1 MVFHQFLYLD
11 KILSILVFKM
21 KNISKSDYLKSQ
33 AEKVNKLFLSGKF
46 DLVIEKTKKILKKNS
61 KQVPFHNFL
70 ALSHREKGNFLSA
83 EKILLNAIKLF
94 PNEQSLLINLGSTYR
109 VLMEFEKSEKCL
121 KQVLE
126 INSNN
131 INAIVN
137 YANLKRDIN
146 DYENS
151 ITLYEKAYKMN
162 NKIPTVVINL
172 AAAYQIV
179 GKFEL
184 SKNYLESFIKE
195 NQGNV
200 LAHKML
206 STIKKYEKNDEH
218 QTMML
223 SELEKNSLNEIDK
236 STLYYAIAKSYDDQ
250 KNYEKSSHFFIKAN
264 NIQKKIHKD
273 YSINKEIKLFN
284 KIKKIFAKTDF
295 QNYLEDKNNKNL
307 IFIVGLPRSGTTL
320 THQILGSHSKVHGI
334 GEIEILNNLMKQNI
348 NNENFSSIFKNYVT
362 ENDEKIKSL
371 SNNYFSKISFIKTSK
386 NIILDKS
393 PLNFQWLGFI
403 KILFPNSKIIHCS
416 RNLKDTAL
424 SIYKN
429 AFNINSIVWSNDQ
442 DDLAKYIEIYLDL
455 MKFWQEKLPNFIYDI
470 NYEKL
475 TENKEDEIKKLL
487 KFCELDWEEDCLNFN
502 KKGPPIKTVSIIQ
515 ARKPIYKTS
524 VNLYEKYKDHLDIFN
539 KIDDLK
545 KADKKKAL

>member
-1 MVFHQFLYLD
+1 
-11 KILSILVFKM
+11 M
-21 KNISKSDYLKSQ
+21 KNISKFDYLKQ
-33 AEKVNKLFLSGKF
+33 QTEKINKLFLSNKF
-46 DLVIEKTKKILKKNS
+46 DLVIEKSKKIIEKNP
-61 KQVPFHNFL
+61 KQVTFYNFL
-70 ALSHREKGNFLSA
+70 ALAHREKGNFSQA

-109 VLMEFEKSEKCL
+109 VLMEYEKSEKYLQQAL
-121 KQVLE
+121 K

-137 YANLKRDIN
+137 YANLKRDVN

-184 SKNYLESFIKE
+184 SKNYLESYLNE
-195 NQGNV
+195 NQEDV

-206 STIKKYEKNDEH
+206 STIKKYEKNDKH
-218 QTMML
+218 QNMML
-223 SELEKNSLNEIDK
+223 SILEKNLLNEIDR

-250 KNYEKSSHFFIKAN
+250 KNYEKSCYFFIKGN
-264 NIQKKIHKD
+264 NAQKKIHKD
-273 YSINKEIKLFN
+273 YSINDEIKLFN
-284 KIKKIFAKTDF
+284 KIKKIFENTNFREYSKDGSS
-295 QNYLEDKNNKNL
+295 KNF

-320 THQILGSHSKVHGI
+320 THQILASHSKVHGI
-334 GEIEILNNLMKQNI
+334 GEMEILNKFMKKNI
-348 NNENFSSIFKNYVT
+348 NNENFNSIFKNYLT
-362 ENDEKIKSL
+362 ENDEKIKSFCD
-371 SNNYFSKISFIKTSK
+371 SYFSKIDFIKTNK

-403 KILFPNSKIIHCS
+403 KILFPNSKIIHCT

-442 DDLAKYIEIYLDL
+442 DDLVKYIEIYLDL
-455 MKFWQEKLPNFIYDI
+455 MEFWQKKMPNFIYDI

-475 TENKEDEIKKLL
+475 TENKEEEVKKLL
-487 KFCELDWEEDCLNFN
+487 KFCNLGWEEDCLNFN
-502 KKGPPIKTVSIIQ
+502 KKGPPIKTVSITQ

-524 VNLYEKYKDHLDIFN
+524 VNLYEKYKNYLSIFD
-539 KIDDLK
+539 KIDNLK
-545 KADKKKAL
+545 KV